1 MEKIHEILK
10 SNEVTSADNRNAECD
25 EENELEIIC
34 IMGFCSVHMR
44 NEISMEMARNHSM
57 KNRVLYIN
65 LDEFSSLRN
74 DLSVP
79 LDTDISDAHCLFIVK
94 MDLSI
99 RINSNQSLIPM
110 EDLI

>member
-1 MEKIHEILK
+1 
-10 SNEVTSADNRNAECD
+10 
-25 EENELEIIC
+25 
-34 IMGFCSVHMR
+34 MR

-79 LDTDISDAHCLFIVK
+79 LDTDISDALFIYRENGFVYTDK
-94 MDLSI
+94 L
-99 RINSNQSLIPM
+99 NQSLIPM

>member
-1 MEKIHEILK
+1 
-10 SNEVTSADNRNAECD
+10 
-25 EENELEIIC
+25 
-34 IMGFCSVHMR
+34 MR

-79 LDTDISDAHCLFIVK
+79 LDTDISDAMFY
-94 MDLSI
+94 LS
-99 RINSNQSLIPM
+99 
-110 EDLI
+110 